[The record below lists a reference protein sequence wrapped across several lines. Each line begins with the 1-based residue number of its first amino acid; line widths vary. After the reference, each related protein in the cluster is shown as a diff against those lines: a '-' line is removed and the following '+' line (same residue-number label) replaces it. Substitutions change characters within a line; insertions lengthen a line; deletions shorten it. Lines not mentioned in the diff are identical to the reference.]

1 MDAKAIRDAADA
13 NSVLAFDRLTPALGH
28 PAAGRRRFGAVEA
41 VLTGAA
47 SAFWNPVFV
56 FSDEATAANLDAAID
71 WIEDNDLR
79 AFLHI
84 SDDLDPRHRAHA
96 EARGFELAEWS
107 TPVMV
112 LDPIQPEPLPSPA
125 GVTLRAGGVEL
136 IESWYQASEAPPS
149 MRELLSPAVLD
160 DPGVI
165 LAVAFLEG
173 MPVANAM
180 AMDGAGVLGI
190 YAVGTVESARRRGI
204 GRAVTWAAIAAGAS
218 RWARRVAILQS
229 SAMGVPVYE
238 SMGFRSTHSY
248 LELRRPPPAVAGG

>member
-1 MDAKAIRDAADA
+1 MDAKALRVAADA

-28 PAAGRRRFGAVEA
+28 PAAGRRRFGAAEA

-47 SAFWNPVFV
+47 SAFWNPVFA
-56 FSDEATAANLDAAID
+56 FSDDVTTGDLDAAID
-71 WIEDNDLR
+71 WIEGNGLR

-84 SDDLDPRHRAHA
+84 SDDLDTRLLAHVR
-96 EARGFELAEWS
+96 ARGFELDDWP

-112 LDPIQPEPLPSPA
+112 LDPIPPDMPPSPA

-136 IESWYQASEAPPS
+136 IESWYQANEAPPV
-149 MRELLSPAVLD
+149 MRELLSAAVLD

-173 MPVANAM
+173 VPVAGAM
-180 AMDGAGVLGI
+180 AMDGAGLIGI

-204 GRAVTWAAIAAGAS
+204 GRAVTWAAIQAGAR
-218 RWARRVAILQS
+218 RWGHDVAILQS

-238 SMGFRSTHSY
+238 AMGFRATHRY
-248 LELRRPPPAVAGG
+248 LELKRPLPAAAAG